1 MVFLVRSD
9 NFHSVFLVVVQV
21 EGKELRSQLGSV
33 ADQCVKLCKCT
44 VVVEKGQTRQL
55 LLKKHELA
63 AAPGAQGAAAS

>member
-1 MVFLVRSD
+1 MSDTGRPFASDVR
-9 NFHSVFLVVVQV
+9 LVVQV

-44 VVVEKGQTRQL
+44 VVVEKGQTRKL

-63 AAPGAQGAAAS
+63 AASGDSGAGPAS